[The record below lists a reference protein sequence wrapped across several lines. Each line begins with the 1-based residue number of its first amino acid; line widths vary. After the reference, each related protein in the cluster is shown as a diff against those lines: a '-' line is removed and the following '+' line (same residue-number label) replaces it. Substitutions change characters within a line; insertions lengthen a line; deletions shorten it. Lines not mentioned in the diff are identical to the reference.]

1 LVEGGVATCAL
12 AKALLLLL
20 QPMEQVDDDVADT
33 RQKVV
38 EAGLRSFLAEC
49 FLENAAQQL
58 GDIAKILGV
67 DADGVEGARGDVE
80 FIS

>member
-1 LVEGGVATCAL
+1 
-12 AKALLLLL
+12 
-20 QPMEQVDDDVADT
+20 MEQVDDDVADT

-80 FIS
+80 LISETNVDVGDFALGSGAAGP